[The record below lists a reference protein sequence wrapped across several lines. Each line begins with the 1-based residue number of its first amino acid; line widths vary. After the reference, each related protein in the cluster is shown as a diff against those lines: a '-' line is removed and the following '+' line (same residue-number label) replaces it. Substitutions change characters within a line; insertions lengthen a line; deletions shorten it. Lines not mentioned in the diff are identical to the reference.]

1 MLMIGG
7 GVFLAAAGVALLV
20 LAFGQL
26 NSEQLMYATG
36 AMIAFGLGV
45 VTVIGILALLV
56 AGPQAAFVAGAV
68 GVLWA
73 VGAAAFLVGAA
84 VGIAAAGIALLVGSF
99 ALLFHVADPVTMLAF
114 TAAFAGF
121 VAVLY
126 MMLPLAAFLPLLV
139 LALGAMSFAF
149 IGIAFAMSK
158 MDFSNFEPLAEFFK
172 GLASLVSD
180 TEGGILK
187 VAEAMA
193 MMTDEINKLDADKAI
208 KYTAVMTSTAVSAQS
223 PAFAGNAS
231 SAMPS
236 ATQPRPQPIEI
247 VVKLKEKVLGKT
259 VGTIVDNKFKQ
270 DS

>member
-1 MLMIGG
+1 
-7 GVFLAAAGVALLV
+7 
-20 LAFGQL
+20 
-26 NSEQLMYATG
+26 
-36 AMIAFGLGV
+36 
-45 VTVIGILALLV
+45 
-56 AGPQAAFVAGAV
+56 
-68 GVLWA
+68 
-73 VGAAAFLVGAA
+73 
-84 VGIAAAGIALLVGSF
+84 
-99 ALLFHVADPVTMLAF
+99 
-114 TAAFAGF
+114 
-121 VAVLY
+121 
-126 MMLPLAAFLPLLV
+126 MMLPLAFFLPLLV
-139 LALGAMSFAF
+139 LILGAMASAF
-149 IGIAFAMSK
+149 VGMAFAMSK